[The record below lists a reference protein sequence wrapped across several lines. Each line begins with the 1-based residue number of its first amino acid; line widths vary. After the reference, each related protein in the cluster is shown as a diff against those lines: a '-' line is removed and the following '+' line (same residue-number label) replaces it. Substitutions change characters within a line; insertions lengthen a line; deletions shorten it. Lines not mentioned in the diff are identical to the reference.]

1 MSKTIKRGV
10 KALET
15 VYDFYKGRLN
25 SATKTKIQ
33 NIFSV
38 YTMTEK

>member
-1 MSKTIKRGV
+1 MSKTIQRGV

-25 SATKTKIQ
+25 RATKTKIK
-33 NIFSV
+33 ISSV